1 MNQEKTPSVESIHPF
16 DPAQFPEARSRGT
29 ASRDEIRSTTH
40 RVVNPEDRASDRYSL
55 QAPSSSGRTGV
66 GLSLMPAEP
75 ASHWTCFRCDDSRQ
89 S

>member
-40 RVVNPEDRASDRYSL
+40 RVMGSRISAKPMERSNQQRQPKTGGTGHHYPKPGTAGQNPSAAPAHED
-55 QAPSSSGRTGV
+55 
-66 GLSLMPAEP
+66 
-75 ASHWTCFRCDDSRQ
+75 
-89 S
+89 